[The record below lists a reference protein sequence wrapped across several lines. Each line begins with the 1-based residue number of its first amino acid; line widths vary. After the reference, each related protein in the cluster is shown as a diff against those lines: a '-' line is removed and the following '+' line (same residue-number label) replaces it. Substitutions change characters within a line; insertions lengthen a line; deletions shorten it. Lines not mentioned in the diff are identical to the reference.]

1 MGLPGVTAAPAA
13 LGGAAGDATP
23 GGFGAATAGFSVNGQ
38 RNQSNNFLLDG
49 ASNNDTFNTGF
60 VLRPPPD
67 AIQEF
72 KILTHS
78 YSAEYGRNS
87 GSVVNVVTR
96 AGSNAVHGAAWE
108 FNRDDALQARNFFA
122 SPTQPKPKLKQNQ
135 FGGSLGGPLQR
146 NKMFAFGYYEG
157 HRNTSGQTQN
167 IVVASDAQ
175 RNGNFGSTTIRDP
188 LTGVP
193 FPGNVIP
200 AERISPAARK
210 LIDDFIPR
218 ANDATGTRYI
228 ASPDAVDDR
237 DQMGIR
243 WDYNLSQK
251 NSMLVRYLRSD
262 TESIIP
268 PTTRPIGTVAD
279 ATLQDVMASDT
290 HQFTSRL
297 INVARFSYNRIG
309 ASPQATSGLS
319 NTDYG
324 INVPQN
330 VPDRRRPGEHH
341 RDRLLQHR
349 RRAAAVRRAG

>member
-1 MGLPGVTAAPAA
+1 MIAAPAA
-13 LGGAAGDATP
+13 LGGASGDATP

-135 FGGSLGGPLQR
+135 FGGSFGRPAR
-146 NKMFAFGYYEG
+146 SATRCSAFGYYEG

-175 RNGNFGSTTIRDP
+175 RSGNFGSTTIRDP
-188 LTGVP
+188 LTGLP

-210 LIDDFIPR
+210 LIDEFVPR
-218 ANDATGTRYI
+218 ANDGAGTRYV

-243 WDYNLSQK
+243 WDYKLSQK
-251 NSMLVRYLRSD
+251 NSMLVRYLRSE
-262 TESIIP
+262 TESIDA
-268 PTTRPIGTVAD
+268 AD
-279 ATLQDVMASDT
+279 DATDRDTWRTATLQDVMASDT
-290 HQFTSRL
+290 HH
-297 INVARFSYNRIG
+297 V
-309 ASPQATSGLS
+309 
-319 NTDYG
+319 
-324 INVPQN
+324 
-330 VPDRRRPGEHH
+330 H
-341 RDRLLQHR
+341 
-349 RRAAAVRRAG
+349 AAG